1 MIPSTETLLIL
12 VCILTCIIY
21 VTPGVL
27 PVASNNSI
35 RFGRIA
41 TGVGFGLIAAAVDN
55 EPTWLMATGL
65 AVTACAHLFMA
76 AAIIRQSCK

>member
-1 MIPSTETLLIL
+1 MTSIL
-12 VCILTCIIY
+12 DIVPLALCVLSCILY

-27 PVASNNSI
+27 PVASNNAI

-41 TGVGFGLIAAAVDN
+41 TGLGFGLIAAALDN
-55 EPTWLMATGL
+55 EPTWLMAVAL
-65 AVTACAHLFMA
+65 SITAGAHLFMA